1 MSGYESGLTTGLFT
15 ITQGFLSEL
24 WTTLDA
30 SFFDYDAT
38 KKIEHGG
45 LLHVLPLAVHL
56 NLFCGRHVEG
66 IILRCPYSLSY
77 LVGRLLYA

>member
-56 NLFCGRHVEG
+56 NFFGGQVEG
-66 IILRCPYSLSY
+66 TILKLFNSFF
-77 LVGRLLYA
+77 VGPLLPPMTF